1 MQKDSYEDILF
12 LEHPTSMRH
21 PRMSIQNRAAQFA
34 PFAALTG
41 YEEALGE
48 TARQTKERIVLD
60 EDSKDILDRKLQWLL
75 AHSKEKI
82 EAEIT
87 YFVEDPKKEGGR
99 YIMQKENIS
108 RILPYEDKIVLASGK
123 QIKTAD
129 IIDLQWEHCDMF

>member
-12 LEHPTSMRH
+12 LKHPTSVRH

-48 TARQTKERIVLD
+48 TARQTKERILLD
-60 EDSKDILDRKLQWLL
+60 EDSKEILDRKLQWLL
-75 AHSKEKI
+75 AHTEEEI
-82 EAEIT
+82 DVEIT
-87 YFVEDPKKEGGR
+87 HFIEDTKKEGGR
-99 YIMQKENIS
+99 YITEKENIS
-108 RILPYEDKIVLASGK
+108 RILPYEEKIVLASGK